1 MFKFIK
7 QAFIALFCF
16 SESLATKCLSLSDGP
31 YLVRATFINLNS
43 YKLHYY
49 PYMVSLDRRNKICNT
64 LDNPYAKICLPHK
77 TEDETLNICNMIARI
92 NKAKTLT

>member
-16 SESLATKCLSLSDGP
+16 SEFLATKCLSLSDGP
-31 YLVRATFINLNS
+31 CLVRATF
-43 YKLHYY
+43 
-49 PYMVSLDRRNKICNT
+49 SLDRRNKICNT